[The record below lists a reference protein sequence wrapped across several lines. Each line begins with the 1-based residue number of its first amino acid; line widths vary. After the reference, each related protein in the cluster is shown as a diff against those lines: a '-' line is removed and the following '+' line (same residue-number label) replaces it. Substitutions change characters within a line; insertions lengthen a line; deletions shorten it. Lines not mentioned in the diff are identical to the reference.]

1 MSVRPYRDILRRKS
15 RQIHVG
21 KVPVGGDAPIT
32 VQTMTNTR
40 TTDIQGTIA
49 QVRAMEIAGADI
61 VRISCPD
68 EDSTRALKQIIPEV
82 TVPIVADIH
91 FHSRRGIEAAE
102 AGAACLRINPANIRS
117 RERVREESGR
127 APCRGRGCEDGL
139 ISVAAGPL

>member
-1 MSVRPYRDILRRKS
+1 MSVRPYRDIVRRRS

-40 TTDIQGTIA
+40 TTDIEGTIA

-68 EDSTRALKQIIPEV
+68 EDSTRALKQIIPEGP
-82 TVPIVADIH
+82 VPTPEETRVGKECVH
-91 FHSRRGIEAAE
+91 PCNSRWS
-102 AGAACLRINPANIRS
+102 P
-117 RERVREESGR
+117 
-127 APCRGRGCEDGL
+127 
-139 ISVAAGPL
+139 

>member
-1 MSVRPYRDILRRKS
+1 MSVRPYRDIVRRRS

-40 TTDIQGTIA
+40 TTDIEGTIA

-68 EDSTRALKQIIPEV
+68 EDSTRALKQIIPERSEEH
-82 TVPIVADIH
+82 T
-91 FHSRRGIEAAE
+91 SELQSLMRSSYAA
-102 AGAACLRINPANIRS
+102 S
-117 RERVREESGR
+117 
-127 APCRGRGCEDGL
+127 
-139 ISVAAGPL
+139 